1 MRIEDLVRVNIRNT
15 APYSTARDEY
25 QGGEI
30 GTFLDANESPYPNGY
45 NRYPDPHQVELKAKI
60 SQIKGI
66 APKNIFIGNGSDE
79 AIDLLFRIFCSPG
92 SDNALAISPSYGMY
106 RVAADIND
114 IEMREVALREDFSL
128 DTEAIIARCDPHSKL
143 LFLCSPNNPSGNLL
157 EKGAVEYLIENF
169 KGIVVI
175 DEAYIDFAN
184 DEGFL
189 AQVTHRENLVVL
201 QTLSKA
207 WGMAGLRL
215 GMAFASEYIIKMMSR
230 VKYPYNINVEAQS
243 IVKQMLTKSISDS
256 VAQIIEQREWVASQL
271 ASLPRVKHIYPS
283 DANFLLVEVDNAPQ
297 IYSQLIEQGVIVR
310 DRSRIEGC
318 KNCLRITI
326 GTDQECRRLI
336 EIMKQL

>member
-1 MRIEDLVRVNIRNT
+1 MKIEDLVRENIRNT

-45 NRYPDPHQVELKAKI
+45 NRYPDPHQVELKAII
-60 SQIKGI
+60 SKIKGI
-66 APKNIFIGNGSDE
+66 GTEHIFLGNGSDE
-79 AIDLLFRIFCSPG
+79 PIDLLFRIFCSPG
-92 SDNALAISPSYGMY
+92 ADNAVAISPSYGMY
-106 RVAADIND
+106 SVAAQIND
-114 IEMREVALREDFSL
+114 IEMRQVSLRSDFSL
-128 DTEAIIARCDPHSKL
+128 DTEAVMARCDSHSKL

-157 EKGAVEYLIENF
+157 AKDAVEYLIENF
-169 KGIVVI
+169 EGIVVI

-189 AQVTHRENLVVL
+189 AQVAHRENLVVL

-243 IVKQMLTKSISDS
+243 IVKQMLTKPISDE
-256 VAQIIEQREWVASQL
+256 VAQIIEQRECVASQL
-271 ASLPRVKHIYPS
+271 ATLPCVRRIFPS

-318 KNCLRITI
+318 KDCLRITI
-326 GTDQECRRLI
+326 GTPLECRRLI
-336 EIMKQL
+336 EIMKKL